1 MTDTDIKN
9 ICDKI
14 ISGEIEFWISEPL
27 DSSSRYQIHK
37 QIDLIP
43 EIITTTIIVGG
54 INGKKKIKISPVR
67 KLKPESNLESNLE
80 SKLESKLEFNL
91 TVSIEMIEFFNK
103 YSKLPIPINSPETIQ
118 YYLDTLSDFY
128 NTKQYDNFISDVKV
142 LGFNK
147 IKNDISKV
155 KNLIIQY
162 INENGEYKKFLTLP
176 KIPSYPENYIGKSS
190 IYNSKNANKN
200 FLSIDIKSA
209 NWNCLKRNTNSTYSG
224 SWFDFVSNFT
234 SSKFI
239 QESKYFREVVFG
251 DLGSK
256 KIDKFMGEMIYELE
270 QLIGSDLSISQQ
282 IKKISC
288 TRDEIIYE
296 IIDLNNFDFDKL
308 TNLVKTI
315 DLDFSIYRIETF
327 NLVQLKPF
335 DYFVKNIIESND
347 PKSNKVQFKQVPK
360 HFVLQSIKFYTNKSI
375 NPLDKKFMFENMI
388 CSFDSDLLFD
398 SKH

>member
-1 MTDTDIKN
+1 MDEIDIKN

-43 EIITTTIIVGG
+43 ELMTTTIVVGG
-54 INGKKKIKISPVR
+54 IGDKKKIKISHVP
-67 KLKPESNLESNLE
+67 KLNQDSNQEL
-80 SKLESKLEFNL
+80 NL
-91 TVSIEMIEFFNK
+91 TVSTEMIEFFNK

-118 YYLDTLSDFY
+118 YYLDTLKDFY
-128 NTKQYDNFISDVKV
+128 NTNQYENFILEIKE
-142 LGFNK
+142 LGFNR
-147 IKNDISKV
+147 IKNDIPKV
-155 KNLIIQY
+155 KNLIIQH
-162 INENGEYKKFLTLP
+162 INENEEYKNFLTLS
-176 KIPSYPENYIGKSS
+176 KIPSYPENYIGRSS
-190 IYNSKNANKN
+190 IYNSKNANKK

-224 SWFDFVSNFT
+224 SWSDFVSNFT
-234 SSKFI
+234 PSKFI
-239 QESKYFREVVFG
+239 KESKYFREVVFG
-251 DLGSK
+251 ELGSK
-256 KIDKFMGEMIYELE
+256 KIDKFMGEIIYELE
-270 QLIGSDLSISQQ
+270 QLIRTDLLISQQ
-282 IKKISC
+282 IKKINC

-296 IIDLNNFDFDKL
+296 IIDLDNFDFEKL

-335 DYFVKNIIESND
+335 DYFVKEIIKSND
-347 PKSNKVQFKQVPK
+347 SKSNKVQFKQVPK
-360 HFVLQSIKFYTNKSI
+360 HFVLQSIKFYTKQSI
-375 NPLDKKFMFENMI
+375 NQLDKKFMFENMI

-398 SKH
+398 